1 MTNSATNWS
10 YLNFIFYGSRV
21 YAGENNNNEKQITCK
36 LSYGFNGSLFSAL
49 KFLWFLA
56 DSFVGHIEQ

>member
-49 KFLWFLA
+49 KFL
-56 DSFVGHIEQ
+56 